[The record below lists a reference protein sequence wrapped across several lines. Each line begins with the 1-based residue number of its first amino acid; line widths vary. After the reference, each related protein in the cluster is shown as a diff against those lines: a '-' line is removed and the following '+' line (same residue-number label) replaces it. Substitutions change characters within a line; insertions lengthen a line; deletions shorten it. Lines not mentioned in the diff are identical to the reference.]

1 MIKRELKNLGIKPI
15 EELSV
20 QEKTN
25 IAEKV
30 AAKLVSLNVPGVMHN
45 EILENLFDAK
55 MYTAQMSNNIGKVYY
70 FSKNK
75 SIYFEQNI
83 NLKNLDEN
91 IMCGCIQYLQDKRE
105 KSEKITRKGIS
116 IIEKYK
122 VTGRALNEIAVS
134 YLSKKLLDV
143 EDKSK
148 TGILLRQISL
158 VTGEK
163 AFFDTILN
171 SNNTFEEKFIK
182 QNNSAVLYS
191 KVQNSF
197 DLIIDLEQIIKRLN
211 SDGRKSAN
219 AQKYLSKI
227 NMHKNTVTSKFSEM
241 QWEIYNRYFSRKI
254 ELIEKTEEIKQY
266 KDELFYYNELLE
278 ISGDESRYTN
288 FVNEKFKILKEI
300 ELQISKNEENAM
312 TIVENGRISKI
323 IRSIK
328 KMLFKSSEYESNM

>member
-163 AFFDTILN
+163 AFFD
-171 SNNTFEEKFIK
+171 S
-182 QNNSAVLYS
+182 
-191 KVQNSF
+191 
-197 DLIIDLEQIIKRLN
+197 
-211 SDGRKSAN
+211 
-219 AQKYLSKI
+219 
-227 NMHKNTVTSKFSEM
+227 
-241 QWEIYNRYFSRKI
+241 
-254 ELIEKTEEIKQY
+254 
-266 KDELFYYNELLE
+266 
-278 ISGDESRYTN
+278 SG
-288 FVNEKFKILKEI
+288 KW
-300 ELQISKNEENAM
+300 
-312 TIVENGRISKI
+312 
-323 IRSIK
+323 
-328 KMLFKSSEYESNM
+328 